1 MDESR
6 RCTAKAKQTGE
17 RCKRAAI
24 PGGHVCVM
32 HGGAIPAVRAAAA
45 KRKADAAATAALEV
59 IWNPDAESVKDPV
72 EALAS
77 LAGKLEH
84 AVDVLGARVDA
95 TDLDG
100 TTALAW
106 ARVMREY
113 QKALVALQGL
123 GLEERRVRLA
133 EGAGAAVA
141 GVLRTV
147 LDQLFAI
154 VVEAVGEREAR
165 ELGLADVWNQSTR
178 EIVPAEL
185 RRLAVDQVVRGEV
198 Q

>member
-6 RCTAKAKQTGE
+6 RCTATAKGTGE

-24 PGGHVCVM
+24 LGGTVCVK
-32 HGGAIPAVRAAAA
+32 HGGAAPAVRAAAER
-45 KRKADAAATAALEV
+45 RKAEAAATAALEV

-72 EALAS
+72 EALAK

-100 TTALAW
+100 STALAW
-106 ARVMREY
+106 DRVMRNY

-133 EGAGAAVA
+133 EEQSHLLASVVRA
-141 GVLRTV
+141 V
-147 LDQLFAI
+147 LDRLLVV
-154 VVEAVGEREAR
+154 VVEAVGEDESV
-165 ELGLADVWNQSTR
+165 ELALPNVWASASRQIVGEEFRRVADT
-178 EIVPAEL
+178 
-185 RRLAVDQVVRGEV
+185 VRGEV